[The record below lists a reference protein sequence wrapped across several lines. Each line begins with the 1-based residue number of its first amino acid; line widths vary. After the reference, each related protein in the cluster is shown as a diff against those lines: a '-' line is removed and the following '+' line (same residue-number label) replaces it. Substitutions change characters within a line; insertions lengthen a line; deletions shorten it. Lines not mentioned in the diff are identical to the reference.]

1 MIKHTLTFSELWKGF
16 CEGEGGN
23 PLEKPTSDRELALW

>member
-1 MIKHTLTFSELWKGF
+1 LWKVV

-23 PLEKPTSDRELALW
+23 PSQNPTSDRELSNWEKKKTRLMP